1 MHSQDCLR
9 DQLNKVMG
17 EYGLTISDISIAVD
31 IDPHI
36 IQRFIAYDMSCQL
49 TIFQIMA
56 ISNFINNKYWL

>member
-17 EYGLTISDISIAVD
+17 EYGLTTKDVAIIVD

-36 IQRFIAYDMSCQL
+36 IQRFIAYDYSCQL

-56 ISNFINNKYWL
+56 ISNFCHNKEWC

>member
-9 DQLNKVMG
+9 EQLNKVMG
-17 EYGLTISDISIAVD
+17 KYSLTCRDVAIAVD

-36 IQRFIAYDMSCQL
+36 IQRFIGYDYSCQL

-56 ISNFINNKYWL
+56 ISNFIHNKYWL